1 MAFLDN
7 SGDII
12 LDAVLTDTGRMRLAR
27 GDGTF
32 KVAKF
37 ALGDDEIN
45 YELYNKNHPSGSAYY
60 DLDILQTPVLEAF
73 TNNTSMMNSKLMS
86 IPRTNLLYL
95 PIMKL
100 YRDGNSSTNVSND
113 LAGTNGKFIV
123 AVDEQTANRT
133 NGDTPP
139 GPGIMPQADG
149 ALSNAALKHSPFG
162 IIDGFGTQ
170 PGGVSAFIRVD
181 QGLDT
186 TEINPNFSLAQDLV
200 ETQYMIQMDNR
211 LGYLVS
217 AGPIGGGQSGLQNF
231 SAGTANSPGKV
242 SFIDDDNIA
251 TYYVNLSTDPQ
262 FVADLQTWTDT
273 DTTSIEGPRGTAL
286 VFSINSQLQLRQ
298 SNFLFGKLGK
308 ESQAWTVS
316 PGTNN
321 LTVHYI
327 DTTIRVMGATT
338 GYKIDIPV
346 RYMKYVSGH

>member
-32 KVAKF
+32 KIAKF

-100 YRDGNSSTNVSND
+100 FREGNSATNVANA

-123 AVDEQTANRT
+123 AVDEQSANT
-133 NGDTPP
+133 TDGTSPP
-139 GPGIMPQADG
+139 GKGLMAKGTNAPGG
-149 ALSNAALKHSPFG
+149 V
-162 IIDGFGTQ
+162 IDGFGTH
-170 PGGVSAFIRVD
+170 PGGTTAFIRVD

-186 TEINPNFSLAQDLV
+186 TEITPHFSLAQDLV
-200 ETQYMIQMDNR
+200 DTQYMIQMDNR
-211 LGYLVS
+211 LGYRVS
-217 AGPIGGGQSGLQNF
+217 AGPVGGGQAGLQNY
-231 SAGTANSPGKV
+231 SAGTANSPAKV

-262 FVADLQTWTDT
+262 FVADLQSWTET
-273 DTTSIEGPRGTAL
+273 NTTSIEGPRGTAL

-298 SNFLFGKLGK
+298 SDYLFGKLGK
-308 ESQAWTVS
+308 KRQTWTVDS
-316 PGTNN
+316 TA

-346 RYMKYVSGH
+346 RFMKYVSGH

>member
-32 KVAKF
+32 KIAKF

-100 YRDGNSSTNVSND
+100 YRDGNSSTNQTND
-113 LAGTNGKFIV
+113 LDGTNGKFIV
-123 AVDEQTANRT
+123 AVDQQTANT
-133 NGDTPP
+133 TDGASPP
-139 GPGIMPQADG
+139 GKGIMPKA
-149 ALSNAALKHSPFG
+149 NAPAG
-162 IIDGFGTQ
+162 VIDGFGVQ
-170 PGGVSAFIRVD
+170 DGGTTAFIRVD

-211 LGYLVS
+211 LGYMVS
-217 AGPIGGGQSGLQNF
+217 AGPVGGGGSGLQNY
-231 SAGTANSPGKV
+231 SAGTANSPAKV

-262 FVADLQTWTDT
+262 FVADLQSWTET
-273 DTTSIEGPRGTAL
+273 NTTSIEGPRGTAL

-298 SNFLFGKLGK
+298 SDYLFGKLGK
-308 ESQAWTVS
+308 KSQTWTVDS
-316 PGTNN
+316 TA

-346 RYMKYVSGH
+346 RFMKYVSGH